1 MRITEII
8 KNIYCYAATIRAK
21 QANSTLTVKTVIW
34 ANGILEA
41 KALLSSM
48 YGADS
53 VVSVTRVTQDQLSEA
68 VPNGTGPQARLQAAP
83 QLLPTAMKHNQ
94 AQRWL
99 LAQMKRNAAQ
109 VKPTKHDLALAQD
122 DFDIEQKRINLAYEK
137 NLKWVAIRK
146 KRGQSIKTV

>member
-8 KNIYCYAATIRAK
+8 KNIYCYAAVIRAK
-21 QANSTLTVKTVIW
+21 QANTTLTVKTVIW

-41 KALLSSM
+41 RTLLAAM

-68 VPNGTGPQARLQAAP
+68 VPNGTGPQATPKPTP

-99 LAQMKRNAAQ
+99 LAQMKRNATQ

-137 NLKWVAIRK
+137 NLKWATLRK
-146 KRGQSIKTV
+146 RNANS

>member
-21 QANSTLTVKTVIW
+21 QANSTLTAKTIIW
-34 ANGILEA
+34 ANGIAEA
-41 KALLSSM
+41 RALLAAM
-48 YGADS
+48 YGADC

-68 VPNGTGPQARLQAAP
+68 VPNGTRPQATPKPTP
-83 QLLPTAMKHNQ
+83 QLLPTAMKRNQ

-109 VKPTKHDLALAQD
+109 VKPTKHDLKIAQD
-122 DFDIEQKRINLAYEK
+122 DFETEQKRINLEYE
-137 NLKWVAIRK
+137 NVLKWAEIRK
-146 KRGQSIKTV
+146 RNTSS

>member
-41 KALLSSM
+41 RALLSAM

-53 VVSVTRVTQDQLSEA
+53 VVSVTRVTQDQVSES
-68 VPNGTGPQARLQAAP
+68 VPNGTGPQATPKLTP

-99 LAQMKRNAAQ
+99 LAQMKQKSQRI
-109 VKPTKHDLALAQD
+109 KPTKHDLALAQD
-122 DFDIEQKRINLAYEK
+122 DFDKEQKQINLEYA
-137 NLKWVAIRK
+137 NVLKWAAIRT
-146 KRGQSIKTV
+146 RNLDS

>member
-8 KNIYCYAATIRAK
+8 KNIYCYAATIRVK

-41 KALLSSM
+41 RALLSAI

-68 VPNGTGPQARLQAAP
+68 VPNGTGPQATPKPTP
-83 QLLPTAMKHNQ
+83 QLLPTATKHNQ

-99 LAQMKRNAAQ
+99 LAQMKQKSLRI
-109 VKPTKHDLALAQD
+109 KPTKHDLALAQD
-122 DFDIEQKRINLAYEK
+122 DFDTEQKRINLDYEK
-137 NLKWVAIRK
+137 NLKWVTLRK
-146 KRGQSIKTV
+146 RNANS

>member
-34 ANGILEA
+34 ANGIFEA
-41 KALLSSM
+41 RALLSAM

-53 VVSVTRVTQDQLSEA
+53 VVSVTRVTQDQVSES
-68 VPNGTGPQARLQAAP
+68 VPNGTKPQATPKPTP
-83 QLLPTAMKHNQ
+83 QLLPTALKRNQ

-99 LAQMKRNAAQ
+99 LAQMKQKSQRI
-109 VKPTKHDLALAQD
+109 KPTKHDLALAQD
-122 DFDIEQKRINLAYEK
+122 DFDIEQKRINLAFEK
-137 NLKWVAIRK
+137 NLKWDAVRK
-146 KRGQSIKTV
+146 R

>member
-8 KNIYCYAATIRAK
+8 KNIYCYSATIRAK

-41 KALLSSM
+41 RALLSAM

-53 VVSVTRVTQDQLSEA
+53 VVSVTRVTQDQVSES
-68 VPNGTGPQARLQAAP
+68 VPNGAGPQVRLQAAP

-99 LAQMKRNAAQ
+99 LAQMKQKSLRI
-109 VKPTKHDLALAQD
+109 KPTKHDLALAQD
-122 DFDIEQKRINLAYEK
+122 DFDIEQKRINIAYEK
-137 NLKWVAIRK
+137 NLKWATLRK
-146 KRGQSIKTV
+146 RNANS

>member
-41 KALLSSM
+41 RALLSAM

-53 VVSVTRVTQDQLSEA
+53 VVSVTRVTHDQVNES
-68 VPNGTGPQARLQAAP
+68 VPNGAGPQDTPKPAP
-83 QLLPTAMKHNQ
+83 QLLPTALKRNQ

-99 LAQMKRNAAQ
+99 LAQMKQKSLRI
-109 VKPTKHDLALAQD
+109 KPTNHDLALAQD
-122 DFDIEQKRINLAYEK
+122 DFDIEQKRINLDYDNA
-137 NLKWVAIRK
+137 LKWAEIRK
-146 KRGQSIKTV
+146 RNANS

>member
-34 ANGILEA
+34 ANGISEA
-41 KALLSSM
+41 RALLSAM

-53 VVSVTRVTQDQLSEA
+53 VVSVTRVTQDQLGES
-68 VPNGTGPQARLQAAP
+68 VPNGTGPQATPKLTP
-83 QLLPTAMKHNQ
+83 QLLPAALKHHL
-94 AQRWL
+94 AQRAL

-122 DFDIEQKRINLAYEK
+122 DFDIEQERINLAYEK
-137 NLKWVAIRK
+137 NLKWATLRK
-146 KRGQSIKTV
+146 RNANS

>member
-68 VPNGTGPQARLQAAP
+68 VPNGTRPHATQKPTP
-83 QLLPTAMKHNQ
+83 QLLPTALKHNQ

-99 LAQMKRNAAQ
+99 LAQMKQKSQRI
-109 VKPTKHDLALAQD
+109 KPTKHDLALAQD
-122 DFDIEQKRINLAYEK
+122 DFDIEQKRINLEYE
-137 NLKWVAIRK
+137 NVLKWAEIRK
-146 KRGQSIKTV
+146 RNTSS